1 MGSRRMLGLFLL
13 VVLATLCVQ
22 PCGSDDPELS
32 DNKADEGGIF
42 SFTLSS
48 PFLFWSD
55 DEYEVNDN
63 VFVEN
68 TASQGKGDKDNT
80 DDNHG
85 DKSQVKDKE
94 ESGKEEDKQTDDE
107 RGDAAVSVLKEL
119 DDDDEDEVAQMDQ
132 LIDVDERFKGQRRL
146 FKRASDDKD
155 AAGSRK
161 MLRDAAHNDSVA
173 LQDSFLCPQTPDMQQ
188 LSYYMDTC
196 HNCLVQTDKHS
207 CPLHEAALELKKQ
220 MTELQEL
227 LSYGCRMGCSSMTVG
242 AATTPT

>member
-1 MGSRRMLGLFLL
+1 MAGTEGECGRPDTMGSRRMLGLFLL

-68 TASQGKGDKDNT
+68 TASQGKGDKDST

-85 DKSQVKDKE
+85 DKSLVKDKE
-94 ESGKEEDKQTDDE
+94 ESGREEEKQTDDE
-107 RGDAAVSVLKEL
+107 RGDAAVSDLKEL
-119 DDDDEDEVAQMDQ
+119 DDEDEDEVAQMDQ
-132 LIDVDERFKGQRRL
+132 FIDVDERFKGQRRL
-146 FKRASDDKD
+146 FKRSSDDKD

-161 MLRDAAHNDSVA
+161 MLRDATHNDSVA
-173 LQDSFLCPQTPDMQQ
+173 LQDSFLCPQTPDMLQ

-196 HNCLVQTDKHS
+196 HNCLGK
-207 CPLHEAALELKKQ
+207 
-220 MTELQEL
+220 
-227 LSYGCRMGCSSMTVG
+227 YGVIILFCVSAVCLGV
-242 AATTPT
+242 